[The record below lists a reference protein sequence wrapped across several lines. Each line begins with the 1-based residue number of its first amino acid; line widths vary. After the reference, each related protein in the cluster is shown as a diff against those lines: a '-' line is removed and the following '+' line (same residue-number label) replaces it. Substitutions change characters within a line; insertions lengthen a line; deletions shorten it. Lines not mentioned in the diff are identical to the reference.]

1 MESCTPFA
9 LTRERLSLGELTLFD
24 VIAGS
29 LARIRARDDLN
40 AFVTVF
46 EEEALRAARGIDE
59 KIRSGRAGPLAG
71 MIVGVKDNICV
82 CGHRTTCA
90 SRMLENYVPPYH
102 ATAVERL
109 IAADAIIIGKTN
121 LDEFA
126 MGSSSERSIF
136 GPVLHPRDP
145 ARVPGGSS
153 GGSAVAVATGMVHA
167 ALGSDTGGSIRQ
179 PAAFC
184 GVTGLK
190 PTYGRVS
197 RYGLVAFAPSCDQI
211 GPLAGNVEDVARV
224 LRVISGR
231 DARDATSAD
240 VPVPDFTLSP
250 PGDAKNLRVGIPKEY
265 FPASLDAEIAE
276 AVLNG
281 VELLAEAG
289 ASVHDVSLPHAEYA
303 VPAYYCIS
311 MADTSSNLARFDG
324 VEYGFRRPAETY
336 QEMVTRSRTDGF
348 GEEVKRRIM
357 IGTHILSRGADRD
370 YYLKA
375 RQVRRLVARD
385 FEEAF
390 EKVDVII
397 TPTTPTTAFKRGEC
411 SKDPVAMFL
420 ADVFTVGGNLAG
432 IPAIS
437 IPCGVDARG
446 LPIGLQLYAR
456 AFDEATLLKAA
467 GFLERSLG

>member
-1 MESCTPFA
+1 M
-9 LTRERLSLGELTLFD
+9 
-24 VIAGS
+24 
-29 LARIRARDDLN
+29 
-40 AFVTVF
+40 TV
-46 EEEALRAARGIDE
+46 A
-59 KIRSGRAGPLAG
+59 
-71 MIVGVKDNICV
+71 VKDNICV
-82 CGHRTTCA
+82 RGHRTTCA
-90 SRMLENYVPPYH
+90 SRMLENYISPYH

-145 ARVPGGSS
+145 SRVPGGSS

-179 PAAFC
+179 PASFC
-184 GVTGLK
+184 GVAGLK

-211 GPLAGNVEDVARV
+211 GPLAGNVEDLARV

-231 DARDATSAD
+231 DPRDATSAD
-240 VPVPDFTLSP
+240 VPVPDFPLSP
-250 PGDAKNLRVGIPKEY
+250 PDNVEGLRVGIAEEY
-265 FPASLDAEIAE
+265 FPSILSTEIGDAVMNA
-276 AVLNG
+276 ANV
-281 VELLAEAG
+281 LAEAG
-289 ASVHDVSLPHAEYA
+289 ASVHQVSLPHAEYA

-324 VEYGFRRPAETY
+324 VEYGFRRSADTY
-336 QEMVTRSRTDGF
+336 QEMVMRSRTDGF

-357 IGTHILSRGADRD
+357 IGTYILSQGFDQD
-370 YYLKA
+370 YYRKA
-375 RQVRRLVARD
+375 RQVRRLVAKD

-397 TPTTPTTAFKRGEC
+397 TPTTPTTAFKLGDRTG
-411 SKDPVAMFL
+411 DPVDMFL

-437 IPCGVDARG
+437 VPCGADARG
-446 LPIGLQLYAR
+446 LPIGLQIFAP
-456 AFDEATLLKAA
+456 AFDETTLLKTA
-467 GFLERSLG
+467 GFLEKRLG